1 MAARYTMDTTTLAL
15 VVTMEDVSVI
25 VVIVR
30 RRVEVPVE
38 EHSARAIVS
47 GRAVAEL
54 GANLLGQAALA
65 QGLMK
70 LAKTENRHFERSL
83 PLLLQDILLIHLFVY
98 KGSRRNGVAFQAY
111 SSGRRVRRRVLLHY

>member
-1 MAARYTMDTTTLAL
+1 MPA
-15 VVTMEDVSVI
+15 
-25 VVIVR
+25 
-30 RRVEVPVE
+30 E

-65 QGLMK
+65 QGLIRK

-83 PLLLQDILLIHLFVY
+83 AFLLQDILLILLFVY

>member
-1 MAARYTMDTTTLAL
+1 M
-15 VVTMEDVSVI
+15 
-25 VVIVR
+25 
-30 RRVEVPVE
+30 E

-47 GRAVAEL
+47 GRAVAEPD
-54 GANLLGQAALA
+54 ANLLGQAALA
-65 QGLMK
+65 QGLRRK

-83 PLLLQDILLIHLFVY
+83 PLLPQDILLILLFVY